1 MEVGIDYRVEKRQE
15 RFQRVVSRGGHF
27 AADPLQRAAGNG
39 SERIGEPPR
48 ARHETHHGA
57 IRTYRIQPNAKR
69 RASGHGIVGVPAPA
83 EDCRKE
89 SLNTATLLSN
99 FLLRSEE
106 RRVGNDCV
114 CTFRFRWWLYH

>member
-39 SERIGEPPR
+39 SERIGEPSR

-57 IRTYRIQPNAKR
+57 IRTYRIQPKAKR
-69 RASGHGIVGVPAPA
+69 RSNGHGIRSV
-83 EDCRKE
+83 EHTSE
-89 SLNTATLLSN
+89 LQTLMHISYATFYLQPHKKN
-99 FLLRSEE
+99 
-106 RRVGNDCV
+106 
-114 CTFRFRWWLYH
+114 